1 MHNQLEM
8 LLEIQDLK
16 TQRRELEDS
25 QSGRE
30 FEEEVFNISSEDA
43 LVQLDEKIGEMEESL
58 DPKVLARYRRL
69 ASRNNRPV
77 VPVIKGTCYG
87 CFVSVPTRSLV
98 GRRPERGTALL
109 RQLRPFPLSD
119 RLN

>member
-16 TQRRELEDS
+16 TQRRELEEA

-30 FEEEVFNISSEDA
+30 VEEEVFNISPEDA
-43 LVQLDEKIGEMEESL
+43 LQQLDEKIEEMVGSL
-58 DPKVLARYRRL
+58 DARTRQRYERL

-77 VPVIKGTCYG
+77 VPVIRGTCYG
-87 CFVSVPTRSLV
+87 CFVSVPTALSSDADRNEELRFCDNC
-98 GRRPERGTALL
+98 GRFLYL
-109 RQLRPFPLSD
+109 ID
-119 RLN
+119 